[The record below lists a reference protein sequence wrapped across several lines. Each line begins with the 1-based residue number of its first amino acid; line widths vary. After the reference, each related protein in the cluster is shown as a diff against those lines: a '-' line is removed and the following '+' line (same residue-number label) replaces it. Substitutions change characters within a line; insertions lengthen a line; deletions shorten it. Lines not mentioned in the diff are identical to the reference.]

1 MQMVFCLMVWYL
13 LLLIIYD
20 MKRENLF
27 ILTKFLFQLF
37 GKFQEIISLL
47 VLKI

>member
-1 MQMVFCLMVWYL
+1 MIEL
-13 LLLIIYD
+13 YD
-20 MKRENLF
+20 RYSQERENLF

-37 GKFQEIISLL
+37 GKSQEIISLL